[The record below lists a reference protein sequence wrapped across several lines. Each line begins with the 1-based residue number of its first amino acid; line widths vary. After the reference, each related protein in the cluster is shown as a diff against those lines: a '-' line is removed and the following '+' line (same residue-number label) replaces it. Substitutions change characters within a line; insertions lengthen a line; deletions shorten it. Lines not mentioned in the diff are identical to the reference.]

1 MSEKYKYLEKLKNDF
16 IKAIQEETQKAS
28 NEDDMDVLSS
38 IAEDLLC
45 GVPVELMLKDYW
57 TRSAIK
63 NYVMKVD
70 AQDKMNDTQYITKYM
85 RYLYSEDAVYFGDYV
100 NENLT
105 ECYEDFEEHEN
116 KGG

>member
-1 MSEKYKYLEKLKNDF
+1 
-16 IKAIQEETQKAS
+16 
-28 NEDDMDVLSS
+28 
-38 IAEDLLC
+38 
-45 GVPVELMLKDYW
+45 
-57 TRSAIK
+57 
-63 NYVMKVD
+63 MKVD